1 MNFKRN
7 ALLAIMGLVMAGGA
21 VSTASADPVFH
32 PRRAEVNERLA
43 HQNHRIE
50 AARHDGRLTAREAR
64 RLHRVDYHVRMQERR
79 FARFHHGHISRFEQ
93 HRLNRQENRIS
104 HHIG

>member
-7 ALLAIMGLVMAGGA
+7 ALLAVMGLVIAGGA

-43 HQNHRIE
+43 HQNDRIDR
-50 AARHDGRLTAREAR
+50 ARMDGSISGAKAR
-64 RLHRVDYHVRMQERR
+64 RLHAADRRVRMHERR
-79 FARFHHGHISRFEQ
+79 YAFFHHGHISRAEQ

-104 HHIG
+104 HRIG

>member
-43 HQNHRIE
+43 HQNHRIDHG
-50 AARHDGRLTAREAR
+50 RYDGRLTAGEAR
-64 RLHRVDYHVRMQERR
+64 RLHRADYRVRLQEQR
-79 FARFHHGHISRFEQ
+79 FARHHHGHISRFEQ
-93 HRLNRQENRIS
+93 HRLNREENRIS
-104 HHIG
+104 RHIG